1 MLGVLAIDV
10 RLKPLRSI
18 CRQLYN
24 ADTEELYL
32 VDRHG
37 MIIYSGNEAMIGT
50 HWKESSLLNRISN
63 EGVHGVIE
71 NDTALHV
78 YGKLD
83 AKLSGWTLVKKIPN
97 RTLYLRATRL
107 TQINVVIASAAL
119 LLAIVATLWISIKIT
134 EPIKR
139 LTRYINQI
147 QSGQL
152 DVDIRA
158 MGNDEIGVLSR
169 RFREMMVTINNLILR
184 EYKLDLA
191 NKTHQL
197 KALQA
202 QINPHFLYNTL
213 QSIGTLA
220 LQHEVPRIYSLLS
233 SLAKMLRYNMRDHT
247 VDEEPDSSEQDSIGL
262 RNVLLRIQLHSEDG
276 ANTLSVDNMVPHG
289 VRYTLE
295 IRTKAHTGI
304 QIKGE

>member
-1 MLGVLAIDV
+1 
-10 RLKPLRSI
+10 
-18 CRQLYN
+18 
-24 ADTEELYL
+24 
-32 VDRHG
+32 
-37 MIIYSGNEAMIGT
+37 
-50 HWKESSLLNRISN
+50 
-63 EGVHGVIE
+63 
-71 NDTALHV
+71 
-78 YGKLD
+78 
-83 AKLSGWTLVKKIPN
+83 
-97 RTLYLRATRL
+97 
-107 TQINVVIASAAL
+107 
-119 LLAIVATLWISIKIT
+119 
-134 EPIKR
+134 
-139 LTRYINQI
+139 
-147 QSGQL
+147 
-152 DVDIRA
+152 
-158 MGNDEIGVLSR
+158 
-169 RFREMMVTINNLILR
+169 MMVTINNLILR

-233 SLAKMLRYNMRDHT
+233 PLAKMLRYNMRDHT